1 MTGRRPLTHPT
12 DMTRTPNPAVQFHR
26 IHLPALSSFA
36 SGVRMAE
43 FYSATVRLFDRFCG
57 PVLLRDSHWWQCRG
71 RLTSSNLPRLQAR
84 LCKRLRAEAWAK
96 FHWPLRH
103 QVGQTGYPAQ
113 ISSHREAPRRAATP
127 RSRSRLSLPTVLAA
141 SLRKPKRARKHPH
154 LASNLRS
161 VSALVMGR
169 RRGAR
174 FSAPIFPPGRMRRPW
189 LFPASTPQPA
199 LCRKTIRCRS
209 PCALP
214 GLQPQQATAPRAA
227 RRSTSKAA

>member
-1 MTGRRPLTHPT
+1 MLDEFSDALVAMQGQINELKSAPTASSALQAPTGGKHGRNYHWPPA
-12 DMTRTPNPAVQFHR
+12 TPGGTN
-26 IHLPALSSFA
+26 
-36 SGVRMAE
+36 
-43 FYSATVRLFDRFCG
+43 LFN
-57 PVLLRDSHWWQCRG
+57 PVL
-71 RLTSSNLPRLQAR
+71 
-84 LCKRLRAEAWAK
+84 
-96 FHWPLRH
+96 
-103 QVGQTGYPAQ
+103 
-113 ISSHREAPRRAATP
+113 ISSHKEDPQARGNSPYA
-127 RSRSRLSLPTVLAA
+127 RSRLSLPTVPAA
-141 SLRKPKRARKHPH
+141 GLRKPKRARKHPH

-161 VSALVMGR
+161 VSALVIGR
-169 RRGAR
+169 RRGVR